1 MVSIA
6 SNQSGLV
13 ETLHEAVYRS
23 GNGRTME
30 GSAKMS
36 SNSTI
41 RLERDGGIAKLT
53 LARPEAA
60 NALNL
65 QMAQELM
72 RAAIE
77 LDEDESVRAVLL
89 TAEGKMFCA
98 GGDLG
103 AMNEAGEGTSAYLKE
118 LTTYLHAAISRFAR
132 MRAPIVTAVNGT
144 AAGAGFSMVCATEL
158 AIASES
164 AKFTMA
170 YTGAGLSPDG
180 SSTYFLPRI
189 IGQRRTYE
197 LMLTNRV
204 LNSAEAL
211 EWGIVNQVVPAEELM
226 STAEDLVQHLAAGAT
241 GAYGIVKRLLL
252 NSAYDSLESQMEH
265 EARGIAASSRTADG
279 REGIAA
285 FLEKRRPTFTG
296 Q

>member
-1 MVSIA
+1 MMTPA
-6 SNQSGLV
+6 
-13 ETLHEAVYRS
+13 E
-23 GNGRTME
+23 GRPK
-30 GSAKMS
+30 GFPNMS
-36 SNSTI
+36 SDSTI

-53 LARPEAA
+53 LTRPDAA
-60 NALNL
+60 NALNME
-65 QMAQELM
+65 MAQALM

-89 TAEGKMFCA
+89 TGEGKMFCA

-103 AMNEAGEGTSAYLKE
+103 AMNAAGDGTSAYLME
-118 LTTYLHAAISRFAR
+118 LTTNLHAAISRFAR

-144 AAGAGFSMVCATEL
+144 AAGAGFSMMCATEL
-158 AIASES
+158 AIASET

-189 IGQRRTYE
+189 IGTRRTLE

-211 EWGIVNQVVPAEELM
+211 EWGLVNQVVPADELM
-226 STAEDLVQHLAAGAT
+226 STAENLVEHLASGPT
-241 GAYGIVKRLLL
+241 ESYGLVKRLLL

-265 EARGIAASSRTADG
+265 EARGIAGSSRTADG
-279 REGIAA
+279 KEGIAA
-285 FLEKRRPTFTG
+285 FLEKRRPQFG
-296 Q
+296 GR